1 LIFCVEYELKIY
13 LNEMTEKMTI
23 HVIAQTF
30 TLLET
35 ETNLNIIAKKLKI
48 DSNEKFGKG
57 WICYTGINS
66 NLS

>member
-1 LIFCVEYELKIY
+1 
-13 LNEMTEKMTI
+13 MTEKMTI